1 MKRAK
6 YSKKRRIWLGLAALA
21 VAWLAVAMIVF
32 ASWTEFETANQ
43 TLAEQA
49 FESSL
54 NLCADR
60 RAYLVGE
67 SGGSFVV
74 NRELE
79 GSELQDLNT
88 LHLMYWQADE
98 KRLTRMNFPIWFVR
112 VKTTHSINLGT
123 YTSLLAGDWAH
134 FELSVTV
141 QDLQRRG
148 PGLIL
153 DHQLAEQ
160 DRLLLWT
167 D

>member
-1 MKRAK
+1 MKRVK
-6 YSKKRRIWLGLAALA
+6 SSRKRRIWLGLAALS
-21 VAWLAVAMIVF
+21 VAWLVVAMVVF

-43 TLAEQA
+43 TQAEQA
-49 FESSL
+49 FESAL
-54 NLCADR
+54 NLCADS

-134 FELSVTV
+134 LELSVTV

-160 DRLLLWT
+160 GRLLLWT